1 MSVIGLE
8 HSKNNPM
15 LKFTKSLACF
25 AILLSS
31 LTSNAKQPERGYRGF
46 IEWSNDYRS
55 EQGFITRINNY
66 FTGATTSHGYQI
78 NSTFFVGAGVGVE
91 RCTKFDD
98 WIAPVFVQGRAD
110 LLFGKFTP
118 FADMRLGYQFGQGG
132 GIYFS
137 PAVGYRFNW
146 GRKVG
151 INLGIGMTLA
161 AYKREIYDITV
172 VPGEIFDIKYVG
184 TEHPLKPYFSF
195 RVGFDF

>member
-1 MSVIGLE
+1 
-8 HSKNNPM
+8 
-15 LKFTKSLACF
+15 
-25 AILLSS
+25 
-31 LTSNAKQPERGYRGF
+31 
-46 IEWSNDYRS
+46 
-55 EQGFITRINNY
+55 
-66 FTGATTSHGYQI
+66 
-78 NSTFFVGAGVGVE
+78 
-91 RCTKFDD
+91 
-98 WIAPVFVQGRAD
+98 
-110 LLFGKFTP
+110 
-118 FADMRLGYQFGQGG
+118 MRLGYQFGQGG

-151 INLGIGMTLA
+151 INLGLGMTLA